1 MPVANQLLALS
12 TFMVMFPTISYFHTL
27 VHMYA
32 PFAVLCGLAIRA
44 QRMGVTVPGLKSTM
58 LLFAPLFAPFTVLT
72 FPQVLLFG
80 GLVQAVLLVALFVC
94 AARFPFAV
102 DGAKAEIPSA
112 G

>member
-1 MPVANQLLALS
+1 
-12 TFMVMFPTISYFHTL
+12 
-27 VHMYA
+27 
-32 PFAVLCGLAIRA
+32 
-44 QRMGVTVPGLKSTM
+44 MGVTVPGLKSTM

-80 GLVQAVLLVALFVC
+80 GLVQAAVLVVLFGC